1 MIPQIRSLADI
12 RTRATNLAGRYAS
25 LTDRAANFMGIFLSF
40 DRSSTRDGAPSPHQ
54 KREHSMTR
62 LAVLAVALG
71 AFATPVH
78 AEAMKTVIFN
88 GNVFDAPG
96 QPTLQ
101 SPAATTPK
109 AVHHVKKKKSS
120 AS

>member
-1 MIPQIRSLADI
+1 S
-12 RTRATNLAGRYAS
+12 RATDLVGIYAS

-40 DRSSTRDGAPSPHQ
+40 DRGSARDGAPPPHQ

-62 LAVLAVALG
+62 LAILAVALG

-78 AEAMKTVIFN
+78 AQAMKTVTFN

-96 QPTLQ
+96 QPGLQ
-101 SPAATTPK
+101 SPAATAPK
-109 AVHHVKKKKSS
+109 AAHTVKKRTHKSS

>member
-1 MIPQIRSLADI
+1 
-12 RTRATNLAGRYAS
+12 
-25 LTDRAANFMGIFLSF
+25 
-40 DRSSTRDGAPSPHQ
+40 
-54 KREHSMTR
+54 MTR
-62 LAVLAVALG
+62 LAILAVALA

-78 AEAMKTVIFN
+78 AQAQKTVIFN
-88 GNVFDAPG
+88 GMVFDAPG
-96 QPTLQ
+96 QPAVQ

>member
-1 MIPQIRSLADI
+1 
-12 RTRATNLAGRYAS
+12 
-25 LTDRAANFMGIFLSF
+25 
-40 DRSSTRDGAPSPHQ
+40 
-54 KREHSMTR
+54 MTR
-62 LAVLAVALG
+62 LAILAVALA

-78 AEAMKTVIFN
+78 AQAQKSVTFN

-96 QPTLQ
+96 QPSVQ
-101 SPAATTPK
+101 SPAATAPK

>member
-1 MIPQIRSLADI
+1 
-12 RTRATNLAGRYAS
+12 
-25 LTDRAANFMGIFLSF
+25 
-40 DRSSTRDGAPSPHQ
+40 
-54 KREHSMTR
+54 MTR
-62 LAVLAVALG
+62 LAVLAVAL
-71 AFATPVH
+71 AAVATPVH
-78 AEAMKTVIFN
+78 AQAVKTVTFN

-101 SPAATTPK
+101 GPAATAPK